1 MFFKVKTAI
10 DRGRESW
17 KDWFV
22 RNKGSKGWT
31 PKSID
36 VCPVTWKQ
44 VKAAA
49 AAAGVEVRVW
59 LHAAI
64 RAALKGDRNAGR

>member
-1 MFFKVKTAI
+1 MAGAKQVMI
-10 DRGRESW
+10 
-17 KDWFV
+17 
-22 RNKGSKGWT
+22 WT

-64 RAALKGDRNAGR
+64 KVALKGNRNAGR